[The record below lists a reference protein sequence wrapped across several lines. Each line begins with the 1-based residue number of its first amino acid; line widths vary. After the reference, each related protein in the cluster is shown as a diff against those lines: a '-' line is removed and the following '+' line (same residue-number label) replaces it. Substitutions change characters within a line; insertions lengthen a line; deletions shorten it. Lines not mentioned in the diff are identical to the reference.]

1 MTKLHEGNQATDLPL
16 NQAAVVEL
24 MKISKETLRSIRI
37 FQISSLTRKWGKL
50 SKTSLIHL
58 PKLRILQIKTT
69 ASRQS
74 FYGDAENPARVLLLL
89 LLQRRDPDKF
99 EVTDGS
105 FVLKKRFEGMRE
117 AKLKSRQRRNAN
129 VK

>member
-1 MTKLHEGNQATDLPL
+1 MTKLHEGNQAADLPL

-24 MKISKETLRSIRI
+24 MKISKETLRSIHI
-37 FQISSLTRKWGKL
+37 FQNSFLTRKWGKL

-74 FYGDAENPARVLLLL
+74 FYSDAENPARVLLLL
-89 LLQRRDPDKF
+89 LLQ
-99 EVTDGS
+99 S
-105 FVLKKRFEGMRE
+105 
-117 AKLKSRQRRNAN
+117 
-129 VK
+129 

>member
-1 MTKLHEGNQATDLPL
+1 MTKLDEGNQATDLPL

-37 FQISSLTRKWGKL
+37 FQNSSLTRKWGKL

-105 FVLKKRFEGMRE
+105 FVFKEK
-117 AKLKSRQRRNAN
+117 
-129 VK
+129 V